1 MQIIRFE
8 DIGKMVFMTTLS
20 NHKEVDSNI
29 FNIIQ
34 RFKILNNLFWMYQI
48 VLPLNTINSILISKF
63 DETHNLKSVNV
74 GVILLSENFW
84 AFLLFDSLR

>member
-1 MQIIRFE
+1 MRIIRFE

-34 RFKILNNLFWMYQI
+34 RFKILNHLILNVVQI

-63 DETHNLKSVNV
+63 AETHNLNSVNI
-74 GVILLSENFW
+74 GVILLSENF
-84 AFLLFDSLR
+84 